1 MILNEDSMGLTLMGQ
16 RPILNTG
23 PTRTYWLL
31 ATVNLYRP
39 SAPSLVGTNA
49 SLDSEA
55 ELSSLESQVK
65 IADMAATKE
74 AKCKSDSVVNDLL
87 QFLNASP
94 TAFHAVGNSH
104 FISFLASS
112 LTHAKYSLLLFWPA
126 EIILRGYLKYRYFRR
141 TRLLNVLF
149 FISVIEE
156 QDPTDLNLQFI
167 SSLFA
172 VVLILDLLT
181 KFKGYVI

>member
-1 MILNEDSMGLTLMGQ
+1 MILNGDSMGLTLMGE

-55 ELSSLESQVK
+55 TLESRVN

-74 AKCKSDSVVNDLL
+74 AKCRSDSVVSDLL

-112 LTHAKYSLLLFWPA
+112 LTRKIFSVIVLASWDNPSWLFEISLFSSYSPPKRSVFHFC
-126 EIILRGYLKYRYFRR
+126 YLR
-141 TRLLNVLF
+141 TRSYWFEL
-149 FISVIEE
+149 
-156 QDPTDLNLQFI
+156 
-167 SSLFA
+167 A
-172 VVLILDLLT
+172 V
-181 KFKGYVI
+181 Y